1 MPKRPLDAYD
11 SLNGLEH
18 ARIMYQL
25 IDVIDYLHSSGI
37 VHRDIKPENLL
48 VVKDVNDQIDKIK
61 ITDFGLSKI
70 ITPD

>member
-37 VHRDIKPENLL
+37 VHRDVKPENLL

>member
-1 MPKRPLDAYD
+1 MLKRPLDAYD